1 MSQDVSDPVPAG
13 GGSALR
19 DTRPVD
25 ISARADYAV
34 RAMLT
39 LAAEEGETPVSVD
52 RLAGEQDLPRKFLEA
67 IVADMRRAGLVT
79 SRRGAAGGYRLSR
92 SAQEIS
98 VGDIVRAVDG
108 PLAEIRRQ
116 RPQDLRY
123 EGAAEHL
130 PTVWVALRAALRDVL
145 DDTSL
150 ADIVSGHLPSLVAE
164 LAARPDARRNR

>member
-1 MSQDVSDPVPAG
+1 M
-13 GGSALR
+13 
-19 DTRPVD
+19 D

-39 LAAEEGETPVSVD
+39 LAAEGGGAPVSVD
-52 RLAGEQDLPRKFLEA
+52 RLAGEQDLPRKFLGA
-67 IVADMRRAGLVT
+67 IVADLRRAGLVT
-79 SRRGAAGGYRLSR
+79 SRRGAAGGYLLAREA
-92 SAQEIS
+92 AQIS
-98 VGDIVRAVDG
+98 VGDVIRAVDG

-150 ADIVSGHLPSLVAE
+150 ADIVAGDLPSLVTE